1 MKKLLYFIPVLLWL
15 QACTP
20 KATAPVTTAAN
31 TAQKVMNSNSAE
43 LTNALHSVSY
53 AYGLS
58 ISQNFRGMEQ
68 TSGQRLFNEEKIR
81 AGIEAGFNGTSKMT
95 EADVEN
101 LIRNHQS
108 LVMEAKRKEAAKA
121 GEKNKM
127 EGEKF
132 LMANKNKPGVK
143 VTDSGLQYIV
153 QIAGAGANPTASSK
167 VKVHYEGRLINGDI
181 FDSSYKRGNPTE
193 FGVNQV
199 IPGWTEGLQ
208 LMKPGSKYT
217 FFIPSNLAYGER
229 GAGAKITP
237 HSTLIFDVELLE
249 IK

>member
-1 MKKLLYFIPVLLWL
+1 MKKLLYFIPALILM

-20 KATAPVTTAAN
+20 KATVPVATVKKAMN
-31 TAQKVMNSNSAE
+31 TDSAD
-43 LTNALHSVSY
+43 LNTMLDSISY

-58 ISQNFRGMEQ
+58 IAKNFRGMEQ
-68 TSGQRLFNEEKIR
+68 TSGQALFNEEKIR
-81 AGIEAGFNGTSKMT
+81 MGIKAGFDGKAKLA
-95 EADVEN
+95 EADVES
-101 LIRNHQS
+101 LIRNHQT
-108 LVMEAKRKEAAKA
+108 LVMESKRKAAAKA

-132 LMANKNKPGVK
+132 LLENKKKTGVYI
-143 VTDSGLQYIV
+143 TDSGLQYII
-153 QIAGAGANPTASSK
+153 QKEGAGATPTASNK
-167 VKVHYEGRLINGDI
+167 VRVHYEGRLINGDV
-181 FDSSYKRGNPTE
+181 FDSSYKRGEPTE
-193 FGVNQV
+193 FGVGQV

-208 LMKPGSKYT
+208 LMKPGSKFT
-217 FFIPSNLAYGER
+217 FFIPSDLAYGER